1 MPPYKILF
9 LMFYNE
15 FRYDYIL
22 SNEIVKLFISEMV
35 KENTFNNTIYN
46 IFYLALNIKYNVYS
60 HIQLQTYSENNSA
73 YSEFSEEQ
81 IKYSNT
87 TIHVLLDVY
96 YCMKMVLCN

>member
-1 MPPYKILF
+1 M
-9 LMFYNE
+9 YNLR
-15 FRYDYIL
+15 FHVL
-22 SNEIVKLFISEMV
+22 L
-35 KENTFNNTIYN
+35 NNTIQYN
-46 IFYLALNIKYNVYS
+46 KFYLALNIKYNVYS

-87 TIHVLLDVY
+87 TTNVILDMY

>member
-1 MPPYKILF
+1 MTINWAIRELIDLNSSQLDKQLLPF
-9 LMFYNE
+9 
-15 FRYDYIL
+15 
-22 SNEIVKLFISEMV
+22 
-35 KENTFNNTIYN
+35 NTFNTIQYN

-73 YSEFSEEQ
+73 YSEFSEER

-87 TIHVLLDVY
+87 TTNVILDVY